1 MSEKMAGMPKS
12 RRFTQFQ
19 CPKLSETLSRARI
32 ARIAMETHPERKV
45 Q

>member
-12 RRFTQFQ
+12 RRFTQFG
-19 CPKLSETLSRARI
+19 CPKLSETLAR